1 MFERVRIC
9 VQIWKAPLAYRSRKA
24 KATRKERW
32 KRPKPEWPQ
41 MQSASKRICQRV
53 LPEMKSHYHAVAFAD
68 ILKFL
73 PKKAVGEM
81 MPVLLATTIAMP
93 DSKKGV
99 VKSTTVSR
107 SALIFRADSTKSV
120 LLLTNSHIRPFHEP
134 CYATKKKSIFQYQT
148 IFMLKTLTSK
158 VPHLGSG
165 TRTKS

>member
-1 MFERVRIC
+1 
-9 VQIWKAPLAYRSRKA
+9 
-24 KATRKERW
+24 
-32 KRPKPEWPQ
+32 
-41 MQSASKRICQRV
+41 
-53 LPEMKSHYHAVAFAD
+53 MKSHYHAVAFAD

-134 CYATKKKSIFQYQT
+134 CYATQKKSIFQYKNDFHVENTHLKSSPFGIRYAYQIIGET
-148 IFMLKTLTSK
+148 QFIFEFSQQIDTKT
-158 VPHLGSG
+158 
-165 TRTKS
+165 